1 MCINFTC
8 VPGALNAIIK
18 KRQPKKRIVCLILFS
33 VCVCVCGQQHS
44 SSNITF
50 FSFIHSQFSRS
61 LWPSSP
67 LSLFLSLSFYKKCSI
82 SFASRHAKFRRDFIR
97 VKKKKGGPRQRR
109 KKGPLRSTRIYN
121 LIFYIACNNLF
132 DKTLEL
138 EERKKTTTHRAAAT
152 C

>member
-1 MCINFTC
+1 MHFFAHHLNFQGYVHKFYLRPWCVKRNHKKKATKEKDC
-8 VPGALNAIIK
+8 VPYTLLG
-18 KRQPKKRIVCLILFS
+18 
-33 VCVCVCGQQHS
+33 VCVCGQQHS

-97 VKKKKGGPRQRR
+97 VKKKKEAPGSGGREVP
-109 KKGPLRSTRIYN
+109 
-121 LIFYIACNNLF
+121 
-132 DKTLEL
+132 
-138 EERKKTTTHRAAAT
+138 
-152 C
+152 